1 MALILCP
8 EDSKAWRIP
17 TGSRLCS
24 TASPPR
30 RKTKTKLPVF
40 PYQAL
45 LNNVSLLGLIKQECR
60 SQIKPEATEKT
71 TPAGG
76 LAHPPPQGELIKKK
90 KKKAWLPFSLS
101 PTSPPPPLPPKSIP
115 RGKAGSPGR
124 NASPSAEKKPREK
137 VN

>member
-1 MALILCP
+1 MALILRP
-8 EDSKAWRIP
+8 EDSKAWTIP

-45 LNNVSLLGLIKQECR
+45 LNNVSLLGPIKQECR

-71 TPAGG
+71 NPAGG
-76 LAHPPPQGELIKKK
+76 LAHPPPQGGLIFKKK
-90 KKKAWLPFSLS
+90 LGFLSLS
-101 PTSPPPPLPPKSIP
+101 LSHLPSSSSSPQIHPLRESREPWEGCLPL
-115 RGKAGSPGR
+115 RGEETEGEG
-124 NASPSAEKKPREK
+124 
-137 VN
+137 